1 MTSWPCQFVR
11 VGRGAAIII
20 GMASRTTVTLIDD
33 LDGST
38 GEISTV
44 SVSLDG
50 HAVELDLSQAN
61 YDKLQQALAP
71 YLAAGRKTRSTS
83 TRSRRSSAPVATGD
97 GKQQDAQAIREWAE
111 ANGHQ
116 VSSRGRVKKEIVDA
130 YQAAHA

>member
-1 MTSWPCQFVR
+1 
-11 VGRGAAIII
+11 
-20 GMASRTTVTLIDD
+20 MASRTTVTLIDD

-38 GEISTV
+38 GGIRTV

-50 HAVELDLSQAN
+50 QVVELDLSETN

-71 YLAAGRKTRSTS
+71 YLAAGRKTKTS
-83 TRSRRSSAPVATGD
+83 SAGSRRSSSPAPTAA
-97 GKQQDAQAIREWAE
+97 GKQQDTQAIREWAE

-116 VSSRGRVKKEIVDA
+116 VNSRGRVKKEIVDA

>member
-1 MTSWPCQFVR
+1 
-11 VGRGAAIII
+11 
-20 GMASRTTVTLIDD
+20 MASRTTVTLIDD

-38 GEISTV
+38 GEIRTV

-50 HAVELDLSQAN
+50 QAVELDLSQAN
-61 YDKLQQALAP
+61 YDTLQEALAP
-71 YLAAGRKTRSTS
+71 YLAAGRKTRSS
-83 TRSRRSSAPVATGD
+83 SASSRRSSASASTGA
-97 GKQQDAQAIREWAE
+97 GKQQDTQAIREWAE